1 MDYTELLKQKKQE
14 ILKAADKF
22 GASNIRIFGSVA
34 LGIAD
39 EKSDIDFLVD
49 FKDGVGLLEW
59 SGFWLELE
67 NILGCKVDVATE
79 KVLKERIRD
88 KVLKQAKPI

>member
-22 GASNIRIFGSVA
+22 GAFNIRIFGSVA
-34 LGIAD
+34 LGTAD

-49 FKDGVGLLEW
+49 FKDNVGLLEW

-67 NILGCKVDVATE
+67 NILGRKVDVATE
-79 KVLKERIRD
+79 KILKERIRD